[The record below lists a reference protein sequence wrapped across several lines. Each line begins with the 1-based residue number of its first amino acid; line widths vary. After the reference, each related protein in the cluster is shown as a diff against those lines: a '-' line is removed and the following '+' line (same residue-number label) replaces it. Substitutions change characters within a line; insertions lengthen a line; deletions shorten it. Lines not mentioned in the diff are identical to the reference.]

1 MSNDEPQRRLLKMRF
16 SVDTNC
22 VNARQAIPAM
32 NQLEIWAEL
41 ELIELLTSFTAQ
53 NEMAYGNNVQRKRK
67 AYNFIFTKTVITTE
81 EDRHR
86 FKTIENVLFPNGANS
101 QNEVNDVD
109 IVFNSVNHVT
119 KLITNDGGSKKQ
131 PGGILGN
138 RTALSSIGAIV
149 LTPEEA
155 HAEVV
160 NAIQERDL
168 YAKQWASFYNK
179 PLPDWVGQD

>member
-41 ELIELLTSFTAQ
+41 ELIELLASFTAQ
-53 NEMAYGNNVQRKRK
+53 NEMAYGNNAQRKRK
-67 AYNFIFTKTVITTE
+67 AYNFIFTETTITTE
-81 EDRHR
+81 EERR
-86 FKTIENVLFPNGANS
+86 IFKTIENTLFLNGANS

-109 IVFNSVNHVT
+109 IVFNSVKYCT
-119 KLITNDGGSKKQ
+119 MLITNDGGSKKQ

-138 RTALSSIGAIV
+138 RSALASIGVIV

-155 HAEVV
+155 QVEVTE
-160 NAIQERDL
+160 AIQERDL

-179 PLPDWVGQD
+179 PLPHWVGQD

>member
-1 MSNDEPQRRLLKMRF
+1 MSNDGPQRRLLKIRF

-32 NQLEIWAEL
+32 NQIEMWAEL
-41 ELIELLTSFTAQ
+41 KIIELLTSFTAQ
-53 NEMAYGNNVQRKRK
+53 NEMTYGNNAQRKRK
-67 AYNFIFTKTVITTE
+67 AYSFVFTETAITTE
-81 EDRHR
+81 QERHSY
-86 FKTIENVLFPNGANS
+86 KTIENVLFPNGANS

-109 IVFNSVNHVT
+109 IVFNSLKYSM

-138 RTALSSIGAIV
+138 SSALASIGAIV

-155 HAEVV
+155 QAEVV
-160 NAIQERDL
+160 KAIHERDL
-168 YAKQWASFYNK
+168 YAKQWASFYDK
-179 PLPDWVGQD
+179 ALPHWVGED

>member
-1 MSNDEPQRRLLKMRF
+1 MRF

-22 VNARQAIPAM
+22 VNSRQAIPAM
-32 NQLEIWAEL
+32 NQLELWAER

-53 NEMAYGNNVQRKRK
+53 NEMAYGNNAQRKRK
-67 AYNFIFTKTVITTE
+67 AYNFIFTETEITTE
-81 EDRHR
+81 EERCI

-101 QNEVNDVD
+101 KNELNDVD
-109 IVFNSVNHVT
+109 IVFNSVKYCT

-138 RTALSSIGAIV
+138 REVLARIGAIV

-155 HAEVV
+155 QKKVV
-160 NAIQERDL
+160 KAIQERDL

-179 PLPDWVGQD
+179 PLPDWVDQD